1 MNTAE
6 KLDVVDE
13 KTEVLVL
20 GTNERLIREIGEKT
34 KGLVI
39 SDNKTFESVKK
50 ARTEIVTVRTSIN
63 KARIAANQTHRDGI
77 ADNDLQAK
85 SLTDIATE
93 YEEPLQTQ
101 VKNWQ
106 AKKDEEKRVKEEAEQ
121 VRKDAHTTIIN
132 AIRNLPIDHVNGSV
146 TQLQGLIDH
155 YSMLVVTE
163 RVFEEY
169 AIEAQ
174 QVLKNTL
181 ESLGT
186 MLVAAKGRKAETD
199 RQAKA
204 QAQIDEQ
211 QKKLD
216 KQRQEQEAETKRRKT
231 EQDAEDKRLDDKR
244 EAMEKEQREVKE
256 KVESERL
263 AYEENDR
270 LEREESERQQR
281 EEALRPD
288 KEKLI
293 AFADQIDGLEVPDI
307 ASDEAEA
314 IIEGALI
321 RLVATVTYIQQ
332 QCDDL

>member
-1 MNTAE
+1 MKPAQQME
-6 KLDVVDE
+6 VVDE

-20 GTNERLIREIGEKT
+20 GTNERRIREVGEKT

-39 SDNKTFESVKK
+39 SDSKTFDSVKK
-50 ARTEIVTVRTSIN
+50 ARTEMVTVRTSIN
-63 KARIAANQTHRDGI
+63 KARIAANQKHRDGI

-85 SLTDIATE
+85 SLTDIASE

-106 AKKDEEKRVKEEAEQ
+106 DKKDEEKRVKEEAEQ
-121 VRKDAHTTIIN
+121 VRKDNHTAAIN
-132 AIRNLPIDHVNGSV
+132 VIRNLSV
-146 TQLQGLIDH
+146 THINATIEQMQGVIDH
-155 YSMLVVTE
+155 YSTLE
-163 RVFEEY
+163 ISEDVFEEY

-174 QVLKNTL
+174 QVLKNSL
-181 ESLGT
+181 ESLDT

-199 RQAKA
+199 RQAEA
-204 QAQIDEQ
+204 QARIDEQ
-211 QKKLD
+211 QKQLD
-216 KQRQEQEAETKRRKT
+216 EQTQKQAIETKRRKT
-231 EQDAEDKRLDDKR
+231 EQDAEDKRLKAER
-244 EAMEKEQREVKE
+244 EKLEQIQRDADE

-263 AYEENDR
+263 AYQENDR
-270 LEREESERQQR
+270 LEREEEERQQR

-293 AFADQIDGLEVPDI
+293 AFADQIDGLQVPDI